1 MSIFVEDPA
10 LSRRGNARRR
20 LLTIAFIA
28 LFLVGALLFALVI
41 APDIGAAGG
50 CGGG

>member
-1 MSIFVEDPA
+1 MPIFVEDPTP
-10 LSRRGNARRR
+10 SRRDNARRR

-28 LFLVGALLFALVI
+28 LFLAGLLLFALVV